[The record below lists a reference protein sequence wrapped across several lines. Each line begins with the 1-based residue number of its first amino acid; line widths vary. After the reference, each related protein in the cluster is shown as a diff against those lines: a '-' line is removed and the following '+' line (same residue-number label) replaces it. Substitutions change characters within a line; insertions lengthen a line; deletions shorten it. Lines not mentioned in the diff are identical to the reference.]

1 MFGMLFG
8 MVNLPCILAFFGDK
22 TVTTDKTPK
31 LPKIIKTSTLE
42 KNLSATQNR
51 LNDIVSNDNGS
62 WHSRTSVK
70 RSSSNVKPNNSL
82 YKGKSIELSN
92 DKIKDVDDIE
102 KGDNPINT
110 EVKTEEIKNEE
121 VKIKVEE
128 VKVEEIKPEEIKT
141 DEVNAEEI
149 KTDEIKPE
157 EKQPQIEENTNQNN
171 TENT

>member
-1 MFGMLFG
+1 MFGMLYG

-110 EVKTEEIKNEE
+110 DEIKNDE

>member
-1 MFGMLFG
+1 MLYG

-42 KNLSATQNR
+42 KNMSATQNR

-70 RSSSNVKPNNSL
+70 RSSSDVKPNSL

-92 DKIKDVDDIE
+92 DKTNDVDDIE
-102 KGDNPINT
+102 KGDNTINT
-110 EVKTEEIKNEE
+110 EIKTEEVKTEE

-128 VKVEEIKPEEIKT
+128 VKPEEVKTDGIKT
-141 DEVNAEEI
+141 EDI
-149 KTDEIKPE
+149 KNEDIKPE